1 MHNRS
6 FRDDVVFIL
15 SESPYIRVETET
27 MALLGN
33 RTSGRASH
41 SATEIRGDL
50 SHSLAFNSFDIL
62 YSSPE
67 VFW

>member
-1 MHNRS
+1 MLKSFSVSLSIVIRRENVMHNRS

-33 RTSGRASH
+33 RRDVQ
-41 SATEIRGDL
+41 ATQLQRFVAI
-50 SHSLAFNSFDIL
+50 
-62 YSSPE
+62 
-67 VFW
+67 

>member
-33 RTSGRASH
+33 RRDVP
-41 SATEIRGDL
+41 ATQLRNRDL
-50 SHSLAFNSFDIL
+50 SHSLAFSSFAIL
-62 YSSPE
+62 YSSPAE